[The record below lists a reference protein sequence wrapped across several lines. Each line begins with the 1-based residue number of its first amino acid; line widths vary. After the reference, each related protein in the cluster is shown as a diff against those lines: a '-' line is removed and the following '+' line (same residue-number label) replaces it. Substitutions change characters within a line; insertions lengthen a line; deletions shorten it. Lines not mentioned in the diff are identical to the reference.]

1 MKCGLI
7 GEKLGHSYS
16 CEIHSAIA
24 EYDYRLIELPSTALD
39 EFFTER
45 NFDGIN
51 VTIPYKESVIKF
63 LDEISPEA
71 ERIGAVNTVV
81 NRGGRLVGYNTD
93 YFGIIALFKK
103 AEINPQGKKILILGT
118 GGTAKTASTV
128 LADTGAREIVKVSRT
143 AKGGAITY
151 LQAVENHSDAEIIF
165 NATPVGM
172 FPHDEGMPIDI
183 DKFPAVD
190 GVVDAIY
197 HPLSTNLVL
206 GAKKKGARSI
216 GGLYMLSAQAVYAS
230 ALFAGEDINS
240 VDDGLVD
247 KAYNAVLRK
256 KRNIVL
262 VGMPASG
269 KSTIGQILARETEKE
284 FVDIDDEIEKSI
296 GSTIAEFFEKYGE
309 DEFRAV
315 EREVTAEISKR
326 DGLIIAT
333 GGGCPL
339 FEVNANALRRN
350 GVLVFLDRD
359 LDKLV
364 ATSSRPLS
372 SDREKL
378 AKLYMDRYDKYL
390 SVADVTVA
398 SNQTPEEVANK
409 IIEECGL

>member
-24 EYDYRLIELPSTALD
+24 DYDYRLIELPRTALD
-39 EFFTER
+39 DFFTAR
-45 NFDGIN
+45 DFDGIN
-51 VTIPYKESVIKF
+51 VTIPYKESIIGY

-81 NRGGRLVGYNTD
+81 NIDGRLVGYNTD
-93 YFGIIALFKK
+93 YFGIVALLGK
-103 AEINPQGKKILILGT
+103 AEINPQGKKVLILGT

-128 LADTGAREIVKVSRT
+128 LADMGAREIVKVSRT
-143 AKGGAITY
+143 AKDGGITY
-151 LQAVENHSDAEIIF
+151 SQAVENHNDADIIF

-172 FPHDEGMPIDI
+172 FPNDEGMPIDI
-183 DKFPAVD
+183 DGFPTLE

-197 HPLSTNLVL
+197 HPLSTNLVSS
-206 GAKKKGARSI
+206 AKKKGVKSI

-230 ALFAGEDINS
+230 ALFMGKDVSS
-240 VDDGLVD
+240 VEDGLIYE
-247 KAYNAVLRK
+247 AYNAVLRK
-256 KRNIVL
+256 KRNVVL

-269 KSTIGQILARETEKE
+269 KSTIGRILARKTEKE
-284 FVDIDDEIEKSI
+284 FVDIDEEIEKRI

-315 EREVTAEISKR
+315 EREVTAEVSKR
-326 DGLIIAT
+326 SGLIVAI

-339 FEVNANALRRN
+339 FDANVDALRRN

-359 LDKLV
+359 LENLV
-364 ATSSRPLS
+364 VTSSRPLS
-372 SDREKL
+372 SDKEKL
-378 AKLYMDRYDKYL
+378 AKLYKDRYDRYL
-390 SVADVTVA
+390 SVADVAVD
-398 SNQTPEEVANK
+398 SNRAPEEVANK